1 VSCRT
6 LASQINEQ
14 RGLGADS
21 NSQNPF
27 LYVFAGVGI
36 FVLLGAV
43 AVNLWWWEVAR
54 LLHAH
59 HSFPGLRKP
68 PVGQPRSL
76 SPRDLLWRVPHRDR
90 RATSLLLRDFVP
102 V

>member
-43 AVNLWWWEVAR
+43 AVNL
-54 LLHAH
+54 
-59 HSFPGLRKP
+59 
-68 PVGQPRSL
+68 
-76 SPRDLLWRVPHRDR
+76 
-90 RATSLLLRDFVP
+90 
-102 V
+102 